1 MHSFIDAYYPCGPS
15 SHSVLNDLEK
25 QTPVPHPYLGL
36 GQSNGAPQIKVPAQ
50 LLILFYP
57 EVLPSLCQDFH
68 ENCSSPCEFLT

>member
-36 GQSNGAPQIKVPAQ
+36 GQNHRTPQIKMPIQ
-50 LLILFYP
+50 LLLYSTSEYYHLYIKNVMGIAHHP
-57 EVLPSLCQDFH
+57 MNS
-68 ENCSSPCEFLT
+68 